1 VPEYSSANSNTFQV
15 VFKHSGTIHC
25 AWLGIDAADAIVGLS
40 AGQGQDP
47 DFEPTDLS
55 AASYGCGPQPP
66 SAHDQTLSMLP
77 GGLQDITLTGS
88 DDGLPDPPAALAFI
102 IDSLPSQPLRDMQTG
117 AVLQASDL
125 PYTLGD
131 AGLPTLRYEP
141 AGLWEGF
148 DDFMFH
154 VDDGGAPPTG
164 GASSPATISITVAT
178 GPQVV
183 YDFPMDTDPGWDREG
198 LWAFGQ
204 PTGGGGQYGNPDPT
218 SGATGPNV
226 LGYNLDGDYENGLSE
241 RYLTTESLNCV
252 GLAEV
257 SLHFMRY
264 LNVEQPSYDHAY
276 VRVSVDGGSWQTVWE
291 NESSITDGSWTEQ
304 VIDLSAIAD
313 GQSDVQI
320 RWVMGSTDSS
330 WQFSGWNIDDV
341 QIVAVAPSEG
351 VPGDIDGDGMVGTN
365 DLLMVIA
372 AWGPCPPGP
381 CDADLNGDGV
391 VGADDLLFVIANW
404 GGGGLGAPRS
414 GGQAQDATDQ
424 AQVEPLTSLRPALLI
439 NDDLLRPADGS
450 GLITTA
456 GGYLQQPWAILD
468 LEIAGEVPVRD
479 RDLLVI
485 GDVARLDGRLVVR
498 LTDEGRLPPGRY
510 AILVAAAIEGTFSE
524 IEIIDPL
531 DRGASACINEQS
543 VVLLLPTTGEAEGP
557 TAAASDL
564 LRALAALGG
573 DDVDWDLDKD
583 GVVTEFDLID
593 LLGGDCR

>member
-1 VPEYSSANSNTFQV
+1 
-15 VFKHSGTIHC
+15 
-25 AWLGIDAADAIVGLS
+25 
-40 AGQGQDP
+40 
-47 DFEPTDLS
+47 
-55 AASYGCGPQPP
+55 
-66 SAHDQTLSMLP
+66 M
-77 GGLQDITLTGS
+77 
-88 DDGLPDPPAALAFI
+88 
-102 IDSLPSQPLRDMQTG
+102 
-117 AVLQASDL
+117 
-125 PYTLGD
+125 
-131 AGLPTLRYEP
+131 
-141 AGLWEGF
+141 
-148 DDFMFH
+148 
-154 VDDGGAPPTG
+154 
-164 GASSPATISITVAT
+164 
-178 GPQVV
+178 
-183 YDFPMDTDPGWDREG
+183 
-198 LWAFGQ
+198 
-204 PTGGGGQYGNPDPT
+204 
-218 SGATGPNV
+218 
-226 LGYNLDGDYENGLSE
+226 
-241 RYLTTESLNCV
+241 
-252 GLAEV
+252 
-257 SLHFMRY
+257 
-264 LNVEQPSYDHAY
+264 
-276 VRVSVDGGSWQTVWE
+276 
-291 NESSITDGSWTEQ
+291 
-304 VIDLSAIAD
+304 
-313 GQSDVQI
+313 
-320 RWVMGSTDSS
+320 
-330 WQFSGWNIDDV
+330 
-341 QIVAVAPSEG
+341 
-351 VPGDIDGDGMVGTN
+351 
-365 DLLMVIA
+365 
-372 AWGPCPPGP
+372 
-381 CDADLNGDGV
+381 
-391 VGADDLLFVIANW
+391 IANW